1 MKKISI
7 YILLIIPF
15 FCFSQKIFKDELG
28 NTYSGEFIEN
38 DFTGKGT
45 CTYSN
50 GETYEGEWKDGVFSG
65 RGTLKFPNGE
75 RYEGNWSN
83 GLQEGKGI
91 YYYQN
96 GEKYEG
102 NWKEGNISGFGDL
115 LKANNVIIYTGYWK
129 NNRYDGE
136 GKLFSSAIEVYEGQF
151 RNGEFNKGKLTVSYN
166 NGSKIIFDGDFKDG
180 DIYQGK
186 IYFPDGSIYSGK
198 IANRA
203 PSETGTFEIKF
214 EDGKYVGE
222 LGSSLQD
229 GNGKMT
235 YKNGDVYDGEW
246 RKGYK
251 SGNGSMKY
259 ANGDYYWGTWGHDI
273 RWNGELTK
281 TNGDYFKGSFKGDE
295 FYTGEIK
302 TTLNDGSKYV
312 GDYEEGDFTGN
323 AKIEYNNG
331 DRYEGFVL
339 NGKRNGEGTLYLYNG
354 NWIQGTWEAD
364 KKIKGRKHYKQ
375 SIELGANYF
384 SVNYSGLPLSIS
396 KDEEHVQENHPISGT
411 FNYGYLGRWFNVGV
425 GVGYFQQKELFQ
437 LLDTSTSVVTLHDYS
452 NLYLAVNAG
461 PTIAL
466 FKDHVIFKLNYELG
480 YLIGKKEQYDTSD
493 LSDVIVDTKPILA
506 HNIQPEIMFRWGQI
520 GIGAYY
526 KVSSFSDP
534 NKEEPDDKISRYF
547 GFPKQSNQIG
557 FRFSALF

>member
-7 YILLIIPF
+7 YILLILPLI
-15 FCFSQKIFKDELG
+15 SIAQKTFKDELG
-28 NTYSGEFIEN
+28 NIYSGNFIEN
-38 DFTGKGT
+38 DFNGKGT

-65 RGTLKFPNGE
+65 KGTLSYPNGE
-75 RYEGNWSN
+75 KYEGNWSN
-83 GLQEGKGI
+83 GLQEGKGK

-129 NNRYDGE
+129 NNLYDGE
-136 GKLFSSAIEVYEGQF
+136 GKLFTAAVEIYEGQF
-151 RNGEFNKGKLTVSYN
+151 RNGEFIKGKLTVSYN
-166 NGSKIIFDGDFKDG
+166 NGNKIIFDGDFKDG
-180 DIYQGK
+180 DIYNGK
-186 IYFPDGSIYSGK
+186 IFFPEGSIYSGK
-198 IANRA
+198 IANRT
-203 PSETGTFEIKF
+203 PSETGIYEIKF

-235 YKNGDVYDGEW
+235 YKNGDVYEGEW

-251 SGNGSMKY
+251 NGRGSMKY
-259 ANGDYYWGTWGHDI
+259 ANGDYYWGSWGNDV
-273 RWNGELTK
+273 RWEGELTK
-281 TNGDYFKGSFKGDE
+281 TNGDYFKGSFKDDD

-302 TTLNDGSKYV
+302 TTLKDGSKYA
-312 GDYEEGDFTGN
+312 GDYKEGAFTGN
-323 AKIEYNNG
+323 AKIEYTNG
-331 DRYEGFVL
+331 DRYEGLVL
-339 NGKRNGEGTLYLYNG
+339 DSKRNGTGTLHLYNG

-364 KKIKGRKHYKQ
+364 KKIKGRKRYKQ

-396 KDEEHVQENHPISGT
+396 NDEEHTQINHPINGT
-411 FNYGYLGRWFNVGV
+411 FNYGYLGRWFNVGI
-425 GVGYFQQKELFQ
+425 GVGYFQQNELFQ
-437 LLDTSTSVVTLHDYS
+437 LFDTSTSEITLHDYS

-466 FKDHVIFKLNYELG
+466 FKDHIILKLNYELG
-480 YLIGKKEQYDTSD
+480 YLIGKKDQYDTSD
-493 LSDVIVDTKPILA
+493 LSDVIVDTKPVLA

-526 KVSSFSDP
+526 KISSFSDP
-534 NKEEPDDKISRYF
+534 NKEEPDEKISKYF
-547 GFPKQSNQIG
+547 GFPKQSTQIG
-557 FRFSALF
+557 FRLTALF